1 MTEIIVAVISGLC
14 VAIPSI
20 IATIS
25 SNKATVSS
33 NKKNN
38 DLVIYRIDELD
49 KKVHEHNNLIDRMYK
64 VESRVALLEDEKKN

>member
-1 MTEIIVAVISGLC
+1 MQQILIAVISGLC

-20 IATIS
+20 VATI
-25 SNKATVSS
+25 TT

-49 KKVHEHNNLIDRMYK
+49 KKVKEHNNLVDRMYRIEGDVKLLQEK
-64 VESRVALLEDEKKN
+64 VSEISH

>member
-1 MTEIIVAVISGLC
+1 MKGEIIVALISGLC

-25 SNKATVSS
+25 T

-38 DLVIYRIDELD
+38 ELVLFRINELD
-49 KKVHEHNNLIDRMYK
+49 EKVKQHNNLIERMYK
-64 VESRVALLEDEKKN
+64 IEGRVSILENQKKAS

>member
-1 MTEIIVAVISGLC
+1 MKGEIIVALISGLC

-25 SNKATVSS
+25 A

-38 DLVIYRIDELD
+38 DLVLFRINELD
-49 KKVHEHNNLIDRMYK
+49 EKVKQHNNLIERMYK
-64 VESRVALLEDEKKN
+64 LEGRVSILENQKKASQ

>member
-1 MTEIIVAVISGLC
+1 MKGEIIVALISGLC

-25 SNKATVSS
+25 A

-38 DLVIYRIDELD
+38 DLVLFRINELD
-49 KKVHEHNNLIDRMYK
+49 EKVKQHNNLIERMYK
-64 VESRVALLEDEKKN
+64 IEGRVSILENQKKASQ

>member
-1 MTEIIVAVISGLC
+1 MNQIIIAVISGLC

-20 IATIS
+20 IATI
-25 SNKATVSS
+25 TT

-49 KKVHEHNNLIDRMYK
+49 KKVKEHNSLVERMFLAEK
-64 VESRVALLEDEKKN
+64 KIALLEEKIKG

>member
-1 MTEIIVAVISGLC
+1 MQQIIVAIISGLC

-25 SNKATVSS
+25 SNK
-33 NKKNN
+33 KNN

-49 KKVHEHNNLIDRMYK
+49 KRVSKHNNVIERMFK
-64 VESRVALLEDEKKN
+64 VEERLSLVENDIKDLKSAK